1 MSEEG
6 GFPMNRMILKSRV
19 GADGVLHL
27 AIPLGEMDANREVQG
42 TVEPLPPAMTQE
54 EWRNWV
60 LSTAGSISD
69 PTFQRHEQGE
79 YEQREELS

>member
-6 GFPMNRMILKSRV
+6 GFPMNRMIVKSRV
-19 GADGVLHL
+19 GADGVLHVTV
-27 AIPLGEMDANREVQG
+27 PVGEADANREVQV

-60 LSTAGSISD
+60 LATAGSISD